1 MEFVAK
7 PSNSASQECK
17 EILLELIT
25 VTNELRSHIRFKG
38 TSQDADDSSIL
49 GYDPDRLELL
59 YRCIKRIFTHKIM
72 IFTEKVSNNQ
82 LVGVSNVNIMIELY
96 GFFQNEP
103 DVWKVIEGL
112 KFSNPAISL
121 HIARARAATV
131 VSEDCGL
138 LWIFQCVLQRSL
150 SKNLNWLVTDKEHMG
165 QCYESTA
172 FLRKE
177 MYADAM
183 MICFNALE
191 RGQPTLLSRIDPSLY
206 AQDECNLIGSIK
218 RSESHPNLLL
228 EDILKPKQESR
239 ALKRRQT
246 IAHSNSRSNLRREK
260 KSKVSRSLQ
269 NIALKDYYHYGKKK
283 PPDSTDGN
291 KENEVAGFSV
301 PNFCYSGNDR

>member
-1 MEFVAK
+1 M
-7 PSNSASQECK
+7 
-17 EILLELIT
+17 
-25 VTNELRSHIRFKG
+25 
-38 TSQDADDSSIL
+38 
-49 GYDPDRLELL
+49 
-59 YRCIKRIFTHKIM
+59 
-72 IFTEKVSNNQ
+72 
-82 LVGVSNVNIMIELY
+82 
-96 GFFQNEP
+96 
-103 DVWKVIEGL
+103 IEGL

-121 HIARARAATV
+121 HVKRARAATV
-131 VSEDCGL
+131 VSEDYGL

-172 FLRKE
+172 FLRNE

-191 RGQPTLLSRIDPSLY
+191 RGQPTLLSRIDPRLY

-228 EDILKPKQESR
+228 EDILKPKQER
-239 ALKRRQT
+239 CALKRRQT

-260 KSKVSRSLQ
+260 KSKVSRSLP

-283 PPDSTDGN
+283 PPDCVDGN